1 MKLFLGLCDGSSFD
15 AHYGMTTEY
24 SKGTEIYF
32 FRGFENS
39 LLQYNDDK
47 SEWKLSLYSKPSIY
61 AIFNGT
67 ATYPFGVQKWFVF
80 NDACKYESEDFSLIS
95 FVILFFVYNQA
106 EIREILLAHNTLTRK
121 FSAFKYQLDVL

>member
-1 MKLFLGLCDGSSFD
+1 
-15 AHYGMTTEY
+15 MTTEY

-39 LLQYNDDK
+39 ILQYNNDK

-80 NDACKYESEDFSLIS
+80 NDTCKYESEDELESIEIKKNHKLS
-95 FVILFFVYNQA
+95 FNFNACHPNEEFNCA
-106 EIREILLAHNTLTRK
+106 DGTW
-121 FSAFKYQLDVL
+121 

>member
-39 LLQYNDDK
+39 ILQYNNDK

-67 ATYPFGVQKWFVF
+67 ATYPFGVQKWFVY
-80 NDACKYESEDFSLIS
+80 NDTCKYESEDELESTQTKKNHKLS
-95 FVILFFVYNQA
+95 FNFNACHPNEEFNCA
-106 EIREILLAHNTLTRK
+106 DGTW
-121 FSAFKYQLDVL
+121 